1 MFCINCG
8 TNNSDEAVFCL
19 KCGKRLEAEEETQVA
34 FRPKSDADDD
44 GLVVFSISPTLFFV
58 KLGYAAAVAGAFV
71 IAALFSILFPV
82 VPFAVI
88 VVIGLALLLIPAFYH
103 LRKRMVRYTL
113 TDSMFQLDRGFIS
126 RTTQNLPLRRV
137 QDVTVSSSLFQ
148 RLFGIGNIEIDNSGD
163 TGETVILANINSPR
177 KYADIVLKEIR
188 RLDK

>member
-8 TNNSDEAVFCL
+8 TNNSDDAVYCL
-19 KCGKRLEAEEETQVA
+19 KCGNRLEAEEETKVA
-34 FRPKSDADDD
+34 SRSTDADSDAR
-44 GLVVFSISPTLFFV
+44 VVFSISPTLFFV
-58 KLGYAAAVAGAFV
+58 KLGYAAAV
-71 IAALFSILFPV
+71 IAAVFLVALISVLVPA
-82 VPFAVI
+82 VPFIVL

-137 QDVTVSSSLFQ
+137 QDVTVSASIFQ

-163 TGETVILANINSPR
+163 TGETVVLANINSPR
-177 KYADIVLKEIR
+177 KFADIVLKEIR